1 MIAKRIIGFGLLAGM
16 GYVGYLKLED
26 GLAGS
31 GTDMSMVLFLG
42 FILAV
47 LLFFAVRRVLM
58 S

>member
-1 MIAKRIIGFGLLAGM
+1 MIAKRIIGFSLLAGM

-26 GLAGS
+26 GLSGS

-42 FILAV
+42 LILAV